1 MDKIKKDKVMPPP
14 IGAFINVMK
23 KKNVEYK
30 VMMREDE
37 NGRVEVERVYK
48 GREVGVNRVAW
59 KPVDKRKFTSD
70 VLNTVESFVAR

>member
-1 MDKIKKDKVMPPP
+1 MKEIKVTPPSINIINKHMKNKD
-14 IGAFINVMK
+14 
-23 KKNVEYK
+23 VEYK

-37 NGRVEVERVYK
+37 NGRVQVERVYK

-59 KPVDKRKFTSD
+59 KPVDKRKFTSS